1 MTAATSER
9 DLSNMTSM
17 MFMLGLIFWGNLID
31 NSLNPK
37 NILLLCEAFIA
48 FIYLTYAIF
57 SFLLQDSVNVK
68 QSFIRHDFEIDVI
81 MSNFRSGIMI
91 VTAIQLFN
99 WFPKKVYGL
108 VLSVTLLCSPLAF
121 FLEFV
126 IGGFYDCFPDM
137 PYYELNKDVK
147 YPIDRNSTQIPNS
160 PENWCG
166 YNYNYTG
173 N

>member
-1 MTAATSER
+1 
-9 DLSNMTSM
+9 M
-17 MFMLGLIFWGNLID
+17 MFMLGILFWGNLID

-48 FIYLTYAIF
+48 CIYLTYAIL
-57 SFLLQDSVNVK
+57 SFLLQESVNFS
-68 QSFIRHDFEIDVI
+68 QSFIRHDYEIDVI

-121 FLEFV
+121 LLVFV

-137 PYYELNKDVK
+137 PYFELNKTVT
-147 YPIDRNSTQIPNS
+147 YPIERNSTLIPKS
-160 PENWCG
+160 PEDWCG
-166 YNYNYTG
+166 YNYNISDNRTLIVG
-173 N
+173 TKLEGGG